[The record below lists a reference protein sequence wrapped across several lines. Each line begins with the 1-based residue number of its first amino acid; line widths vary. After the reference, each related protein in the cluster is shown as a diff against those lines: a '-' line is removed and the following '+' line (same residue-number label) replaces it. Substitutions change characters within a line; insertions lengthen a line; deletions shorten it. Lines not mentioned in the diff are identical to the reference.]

1 MLGRVG
7 EDGESRADEEE
18 GEERGIDGSGGEDAL
33 ESCGRGRSVRLD
45 SKEGSKGGMDRR
57 LGGSVP
63 TDCASDYA
71 CGEED
76 LTTGT
81 VVVVCLFGSAD
92 AACLFSVVG
101 GGKG

>member
-1 MLGRVG
+1 MAPGEKMRWSPVG
-7 EDGESRADEEE
+7 E
-18 GEERGIDGSGGEDAL
+18 GGQ
-33 ESCGRGRSVRLD
+33 SD
-45 SKEGSKGGMDRR
+45 SIQKKDRR
-57 LGGSVP
+57 GAWIGGWGGSVP